1 MEYFYAITAHFGPG
15 LPTVTPAS
23 PPAVPAF
30 FWRNNPDILY
40 AQLRKHRVRRRLT
53 RIETVAMIGF
63 LPDIQKRLRLH
74 GLSGKIQTALVERIN
89 NTMRADLAALAR
101 KAQALARSPLHLQQ
115 LLLSW
120 LAYYHLTRPHSSLR
134 LPKSKQPIPN
144 LRDRTPAMAAGVV
157 DSVWSFLRFLRT
169 PSFPELINS
178 ANFMHMAC

>member
-1 MEYFYAITAHFGPG
+1 
-15 LPTVTPAS
+15 
-23 PPAVPAF
+23 
-30 FWRNNPDILY
+30 
-40 AQLRKHRVRRRLT
+40 
-53 RIETVAMIGF
+53 MIGF

-101 KAQALARSPLHLQQ
+101 KAHALARSPLHLQQ

-144 LRDRTPAMAAGVV
+144 LRDRTPASAKPPCGMAAGVV